1 MTTLGLSNF
10 QNCNWKNSN
19 IDVYLCIWLAVDKF
33 PNLKVSN
40 TRPEII
46 VSGAQDV
53 RITRNAVYKKKLSK
67 DMITNQ
73 S

>member
-19 IDVYLCIWLAVDKF
+19 IDVYLCIWLAADKF
-33 PNLKVSN
+33 SESQIKVSN

-46 VSGAQDV
+46 ASGAQDV
-53 RITRNAVYKKKLSK
+53 RITRNAVYKK
-67 DMITNQ
+67 N
-73 S
+73 

>member
-53 RITRNAVYKKKLSK
+53 RITRNAVYKK
-67 DMITNQ
+67 N
-73 S
+73 